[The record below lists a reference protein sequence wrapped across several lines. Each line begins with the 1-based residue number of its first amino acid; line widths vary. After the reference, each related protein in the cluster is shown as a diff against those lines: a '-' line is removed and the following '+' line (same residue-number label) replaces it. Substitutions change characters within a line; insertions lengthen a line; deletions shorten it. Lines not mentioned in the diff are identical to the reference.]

1 MKIKNIIHRI
11 KGEHLATRW
20 VILGCDPFAYHGW
33 HEATYATETEARAE
47 VARLNAKYSDMSLEY
62 ITYSVQVWTR

>member
-11 KGEHLATRW
+11 KGEHLETRW
-20 VILGCDPFAYHGW
+20 VVLGCDPYAYHGW
-33 HEATYATETEARAE
+33 HHATYRTEAEARAE
-47 VARLNAKYSDMSLEY
+47 VARMNAEYAYMSLEY

>member
-20 VILGCDPFAYHGW
+20 EVLGCDPFAYHGW
-33 HEATYATETEARAE
+33 SNSIHETEAEAE
-47 VARLNAKYSDMSLEY
+47 AEAARLEAKYGDLGIEY
-62 ITYSVQVWTR
+62 FVRTCKVWTR